1 MAIIRLSELKDMADS
16 ALEAKLLELGIEI
29 ARERG
34 LIKSTGK
41 PANSG
46 KYREMRKVIARIH
59 TIFRQRGKGIA
70 GKAKAGKAAQT
81 TAKAAKA
88 PAPAKA
94 PTQAAKKK

>member
-59 TIFRQRGKGIA
+59 TIFRQRGKT
-70 GKAKAGKAAQT
+70 GKAAAAKAAQA
-81 TAKAAKA
+81 TAKGAKA

-94 PTQAAKKK
+94 PAQAAKKK